1 MHREGLRRK
10 LPHLPHGLANVSRA
24 LSGDIG
30 TDALASVLGTVR
42 TAVSASPDPSLAENV
57 NARFSAIMVRNAL
70 EGLKVTVEPAI
81 LDLASGVV
89 TYL

>member
-1 MHREGLRRK
+1 M
-10 LPHLPHGLANVSRA
+10 
-24 LSGDIG
+24 
-30 TDALASVLGTVR
+30 R

-89 TYL
+89 TYR